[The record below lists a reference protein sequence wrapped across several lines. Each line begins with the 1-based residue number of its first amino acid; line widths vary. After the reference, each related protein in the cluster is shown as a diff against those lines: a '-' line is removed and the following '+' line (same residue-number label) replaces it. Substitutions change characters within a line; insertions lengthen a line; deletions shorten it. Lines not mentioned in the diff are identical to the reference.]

1 MSPIAVLMIKDNDI
15 RVVNVRNQDPVMKL
29 IDMVPGTVNKVSN
42 LIKGHGSKEDPEV
55 EAVVEETLNSDS
67 VREEIKN
74 D

>member
-1 MSPIAVLMIKDNDI
+1 
-15 RVVNVRNQDPVMKL
+15 MKL

-42 LIKGHGSKEDPEV
+42 LIKGHGSKNDPDV